1 MKDQVLRILR
11 MVRDGKLSPDDALE
25 LLDAFLHF
33 ERLETEVQET
43 GEGSAGKG
51 EKGGFFSED
60 PFRRLVDTM
69 EKLTR
74 EAVEAVNWAEV
85 AGVVRQAASKGV
97 ETLRSTVE
105 QITKGEFRW
114 FGPQE
119 RVTVELPLQMEGR
132 KTLKV
137 ESHLGDVRIIGGC
150 AEGRLVAKG
159 VIRGRTRE
167 DLRAK
172 RAGWTPVI
180 ELFEGGATVKPSPD
194 AVEEDL
200 EIEVPAGVGIEVI
213 AESGD
218 VSVKETKAPVRCM
231 ARSGDVEIV
240 GAQGTVQVEAQAG
253 DVRIEKLSGNVE
265 VDSKVGDVWL
275 REVSGVIHIRS
286 ATGDVRGREIS
297 GNVISVET
305 ANGDVDLDIGEPLSG
320 TLNVRTVSGDVLVDL
335 AGGSN
340 CRVALSSINGT
351 VRCAIP
357 LEDAHH
363 SEERI
368 TGRIG
373 TGEGTVDVSA
383 VNGNVVLSLRD
394 EQK

>member
-11 MVRDGKLSPDDALE
+11 MVREGKLSPDDALE

-33 ERLETEVQET
+33 DRLEAEAQ
-43 GEGSAGKG
+43 GEGATTKEERGRA
-51 EKGGFFSED
+51 FSED
-60 PFRRLVDTM
+60 PFRRLVDTI

-85 AGVVRQAASKGV
+85 AGTVRQAASKGV

-105 QITKGEFRW
+105 QITKGEFTW

-119 RVTVELPLQMEGR
+119 TVTVELPLRMEGR

-137 ESHLGDVRIIGGC
+137 ESHLGDVRITGGS
-150 AEGRLVAKG
+150 AEGRLVAKA
-159 VIRGRTRE
+159 VIRGKTRE
-167 DLRAK
+167 DLRVK

-180 ELFEGGATVKPSPD
+180 ELFEEGATIKPSPD

-200 EIEVPAGVGIEVI
+200 EIEVPEGVMVDVVTE
-213 AESGD
+213 AGD
-218 VSVKETKAPVRCM
+218 VSIKYTRAGVRCV
-231 ARSGDVEIV
+231 ARSGDVEV
-240 GAQGTVQVEAQAG
+240 VEAQGSVQVESQAG
-253 DVRIEKLSGNVE
+253 DVRVEKLSGSLE
-265 VDSKVGDVWL
+265 VDNKVGDVWL
-275 REVSGVIHIRS
+275 REVSGVIHVRS
-286 ATGDVRGREIS
+286 ATGDVRGRDLS
-297 GNVISVET
+297 GSVISVET
-305 ANGDVDLDIGEPLSG
+305 ANGDVDLDLCEPLSG

-335 AGGSN
+335 AGGSH
-340 CRVALSSINGT
+340 CRVALSSINGS

-357 LEDAHH
+357 LEEAHH
-363 SEERI
+363 SEGRI

-373 TGEGTVDVSA
+373 SGEGTVDVSA

-394 EQK
+394 EQG